1 MIYEFIVL
9 NEFEKYSHTILLQ
22 DCISASRDRMINNY
36 HTLAFSLVEDE
47 DLHKGYHILFK
58 DHEENKWYE
67 YIVDS
72 ISQSDDRLEVT
83 CESSFYSTLS
93 NYVDFVNIT
102 GNTVINGLTKIF
114 DNCMPVSDWNVG
126 RSDIS
131 GSFYMQR
138 SKKQLK
144 EVIYAWTEAVGGELS
159 ERIEFYNHRIVRY
172 VDIVK
177 RVGSDRGKV
186 IYDDRE
192 IKSINI
198 TLPSGYTYTSAFGY
212 GASTGIDEEGN
223 AILTN
228 FADVVWSKA
237 KGNPCDKPLGQTW
250 IELDEQYKDKYGLL
264 VDGQRHHRVTIVNE
278 GAVTDPS
285 NLLQRTYDFLI
296 SNIQS
301 KTQYAI
307 VSADLKKL
315 GYEEEEIRLGDTIKV
330 VISKFDNLRLTA
342 RVYRYKDDL
351 LNPANNYFEL
361 NNYKRTVTSQL
372 SEIQNSVT
380 DLENKVNGVSKDF
393 HGSILDK
400 WNQEINAGSAYF
412 MYGDP
417 INGLTVYNAST
428 IEEATKA
435 TRMKGGSLQIANHK
449 ENGEFVWT
457 TLITGDGMIA
467 DNIYAGILKGNF
479 FDFDL
484 DNGIIRMG
492 KRNENGIIDNPSLLL
507 NENGELVL
515 KSVSE
520 LESTVKQLE
529 FRPTITLSAKYGTQ
543 QVYSPSSDI
552 YTPDYRVQNQIIKPV
567 IKIKG
572 KEEAID
578 PSKIQWE
585 KVDGEF
591 ENHEQVIDGTLVLT
605 DNFSQKATTYICT
618 YSYDTD
624 KSVSAELSFSL
635 VSDGTKGTE
644 GKDAATCSIL
654 ASGSTFASVDG
665 TMYEPEQIALTP
677 QFQEC
682 LYAKW
687 QYSNDGLTWTD
698 VTSGQDGLT
707 VNTATKELVISNQTP
722 LLTDSQ
728 KALNIKLQSD
738 VAGIASTFTI
748 IKVWTPDQEVFD
760 NIKDEV
766 ADVQQNLL
774 EINTLIT
781 STAEEIVLE
790 ALQSYTESSDYNTFK
805 ETVESQLKLMAEQMT
820 LQFTQQQSIL
830 EAVNG
835 GLQEQITNI
844 TKYFTFD
851 IDGLTIGQPDSPNKV
866 VVDND
871 EISIVVN
878 GNKVQTFNSAG
889 KGVIPQLE
897 VTQEFNF
904 FGYTITQDGSGNVNL
919 DYTG

>member
-1 MIYEFIVL
+1 MEVTQKFKNDVLKFGRQISVKLTFSDGKIIEKEGIVSCTRSFVGDLFKSIMIYIDVELKGFIDVVGKNIEVEFGVKADTDLSYSYVDWGTFIIDDSTI
-9 NEFEKYSHTILLQ
+9 EKSIDKNTTKFTAYDTLVKSCVSYIDLKISYPITIKEYLKALCNHLGYSLDDTPFTNSDKLITEEKFVNTGSWTFRDVFDQIAGVVGGIILCKNNKLS
-22 DCISASRDRMINNY
+22 IKYPTNINYMIDEHNLKSLGLSEKWGPVN
-36 HTLAFSLVEDE
+36 SLVLSLMPQEDNFYRQDE
-47 DLHKGYHILFK
+47 
-58 DHEENKWYE
+58 
-67 YIVDS
+67 VS
-72 ISQSDDRLEVT
+72 IQE
-83 CESSFYSTLS
+83 
-93 NYVDFVNIT
+93 
-102 GNTVINGLTKIF
+102 NGLTELKLANNELMNKEREVFIDDLF
-114 DNCMPVSDWNVG
+114 AQVRG
-126 RSDIS
+126 L
-131 GSFYMQR
+131 SFYP
-138 SKKQLK
+138 
-144 EVIYAWTEAVGGELS
+144 
-159 ERIEFYNHRIVRY
+159 F
-172 VDIVK
+172 
-177 RVGSDRGKV
+177 
-186 IYDDRE
+186 E
-192 IKSINI
+192 IDS
-198 TLPSGYTYTSAFGY
+198 FGY
-212 GASTGIDEEGN
+212 GFFDPY
-223 AILTN
+223 
-228 FADVVWSKA
+228 DVIIV
-237 KGNPCDKPLGQTW
+237 
-250 IELDEQYKDKYGLL
+250 KDL
-264 VDGQRHHRVTIVNE
+264 DGQEYQCIILNSTVTITTGMSE
-278 GAVTDPS
+278 K
-285 NLLQRTYDFLI
+285 I
-296 SNIQS
+296 SAGIPEN
-301 KTQYAI
+301 
-307 VSADLKKL
+307 
-315 GYEEEEIRLGDTIKV
+315 
-330 VISKFDNLRLTA
+330 
-342 RVYRYKDDL
+342 
-351 LNPANNYFEL
+351 
-361 NNYKRTVTSQL
+361 TVT
-372 SEIQNSVT
+372 NY
-380 DLENKVNGVSKDF
+380 
-393 HGSILDK
+393 
-400 WNQEINAGSAYF
+400 A
-412 MYGDP
+412 
-417 INGLTVYNAST
+417 
-428 IEEATKA
+428 KA
-435 TRMKGGSLQIANHK
+435 TASLKALYETILEVDKQNQVIKAFISRTEENVK
-449 ENGEFVWT
+449 EV
-457 TLITGDGMIA
+457 
-467 DNIYAGILKGNF
+467 
-479 FDFDL
+479 
-484 DNGIIRMG
+484 
-492 KRNENGIIDNPSLLL
+492 
-507 NENGELVL
+507 
-515 KSVSE
+515 
-520 LESTVKQLE
+520 E

-552 YTPDYRVQNQIIKPV
+552 YTPDYRVQNQMITPI

-572 KEEAID
+572 KEQVVD

-585 KVDGEF
+585 KADGEF

-605 DNFSQKATTYICT
+605 DNFSQKVTTYICT

-654 ASGSTFASVDG
+654 ASGSSFASVDG
-665 TMYEPEQIALTP
+665 TMYEPEQITLIP

-707 VNTATKELVISNQTP
+707 VNSATKELVISNQTP

-790 ALQSYTESSDYNTFK
+790 ALKSYTESSDYNTFK

-844 TKYFTFD
+844 TKYFSFD
-851 IDGLTIGQPDSPNKV
+851 IDGLTIGQSDSPNKV
-866 VVDND
+866 LVDND

>member
-1 MIYEFIVL
+1 MEVTQKFKNDVLKFGRQISVKLTFSDGKIIEKEGIVSCTRSFVGDLFKSIMIYIDVEIKGFIDVVGKNIQVEFGVKADTDLSYSYVDWGTFIIDDSTI
-9 NEFEKYSHTILLQ
+9 EKSIDKNTTKFTAYDTLVKSCVSYIDLKISYPITIKEYLKALCNHLGYSLDDTTFTNSDKLITEEKFVNTWSWTFRDVFDQIAGVVGGIILCKNNKLS
-22 DCISASRDRMINNY
+22 IKYPTNINYIIDEHN
-36 HTLAFSLVEDE
+36 LKSLGLSEKWGPVNSLVLSLMPQEDNFYRQDE
-47 DLHKGYHILFK
+47 VSIQESGLTELKLANNELMNKEREVFIDDLFAQVRGL
-58 DHEENKWYE
+58 
-67 YIVDS
+67 
-72 ISQSDDRLEVT
+72 
-83 CESSFYSTLS
+83 SFYP
-93 NYVDFVNIT
+93 F
-102 GNTVINGLTKIF
+102 
-114 DNCMPVSDWNVG
+114 
-126 RSDIS
+126 
-131 GSFYMQR
+131 
-138 SKKQLK
+138 
-144 EVIYAWTEAVGGELS
+144 
-159 ERIEFYNHRIVRY
+159 
-172 VDIVK
+172 
-177 RVGSDRGKV
+177 
-186 IYDDRE
+186 E
-192 IKSINI
+192 IDS
-198 TLPSGYTYTSAFGY
+198 FGY
-212 GASTGIDEEGN
+212 GFFDPY
-223 AILTN
+223 
-228 FADVVWSKA
+228 DVIIV
-237 KGNPCDKPLGQTW
+237 
-250 IELDEQYKDKYGLL
+250 KDL
-264 VDGQRHHRVTIVNE
+264 DGQEHQCIILNSTVTITTGMSE
-278 GAVTDPS
+278 K
-285 NLLQRTYDFLI
+285 I
-296 SNIQS
+296 SAGIPEN
-301 KTQYAI
+301 
-307 VSADLKKL
+307 
-315 GYEEEEIRLGDTIKV
+315 
-330 VISKFDNLRLTA
+330 
-342 RVYRYKDDL
+342 
-351 LNPANNYFEL
+351 
-361 NNYKRTVTSQL
+361 TVT
-372 SEIQNSVT
+372 NY
-380 DLENKVNGVSKDF
+380 
-393 HGSILDK
+393 
-400 WNQEINAGSAYF
+400 A
-412 MYGDP
+412 
-417 INGLTVYNAST
+417 
-428 IEEATKA
+428 KA
-435 TRMKGGSLQIANHK
+435 TSSLKALYETILEVDKQNQVIKAFISRTEENVK
-449 ENGEFVWT
+449 EV
-457 TLITGDGMIA
+457 
-467 DNIYAGILKGNF
+467 
-479 FDFDL
+479 
-484 DNGIIRMG
+484 
-492 KRNENGIIDNPSLLL
+492 
-507 NENGELVL
+507 
-515 KSVSE
+515 
-520 LESTVKQLE
+520 E

-624 KSVSAELSFSL
+624 KLVSAELSFSL

-654 ASGSTFASVDG
+654 ASSSTFASIDG
-665 TMYEPEQIALTP
+665 TMYEPEQITLTP

-698 VTSGQDGLT
+698 VISGQDGLT
-707 VNTATKELVISNQTP
+707 VNSATKELVISNQTP

-760 NIKDEV
+760 NIKGEV

-844 TKYFTFD
+844 TKYFSFD
-851 IDGLTIGQPDSPNKV
+851 IDGLTIGQSDSPNKV
-866 VVDND
+866 LVDND